1 MNTDHA
7 DLIAA
12 PDAAAVQSLS
22 LSVAHLARVLA
33 QPFYPNGDRAT
44 LKRWAPG
51 IALPLAYYRLWL
63 QHLRTDPPRESEA
76 QQWMAIIWGLALAG
90 KAQESAHQPQRALG
104 AALAAC
110 GFAEARLERLLSA
123 PDALRLEF
131 YQSAVRFLAAKGEG
145 CNWNDWASYLLLH
158 DPEKRERLHRNIA
171 QSYYRNL
178 PRAAD

>member
-1 MNTDHA
+1 MNTEYA
-7 DLIAA
+7 DPIAA
-12 PDAAAVQSLS
+12 PTQGLS
-22 LSVAHLARVLA
+22 QSVAHLARVLA
-33 QPFYPNGDRAT
+33 LPHYPNGDRAA

-63 QHLRTDPPRESEA
+63 QHLRTDPPPEHQTQA
-76 QQWMAIIWGLALAG
+76 WMAIIWGLALAG
-90 KAQESAHQPQRALG
+90 TQAHQPRRALG

-123 PDALRLEF
+123 PDDLRVDF